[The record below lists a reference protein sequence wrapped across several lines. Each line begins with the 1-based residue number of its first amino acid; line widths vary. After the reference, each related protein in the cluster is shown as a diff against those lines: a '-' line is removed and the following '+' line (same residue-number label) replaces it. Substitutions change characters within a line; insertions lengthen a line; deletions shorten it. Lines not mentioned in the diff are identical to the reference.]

1 MPAHQNIRVPNKG
14 YAAAIAGEHLY
25 RMGPILAHQL
35 FAAVEFG
42 TDKTTKEAAL
52 QRAVTSGWLTEQAD
66 GRINLSPAA
75 RAHYDRV
82 AGLEVVE
89 YVGQIAAVRT
99 PPDIFARPPLSKKY
113 IPNPRGTRQD
123 IPAWSVRAPEFGLKT
138 VGGLK

>member
-14 YAAAIAGEHLY
+14 YAAAIAGQHLY
-25 RMGPILAHQL
+25 RVGPLLAHQL

-42 TDKTTKEAAL
+42 TDKTTKESAL

-66 GRINLSPAA
+66 GRINLSTAA
-75 RAHYDRV
+75 REHYDKL
-82 AGLEVVE
+82 AGLEAVE

-99 PPDIFARPPLSKKY
+99 PVDVFTRPPLSKKY

-123 IPAWSVRAPEFGLKT
+123 IPAWSVRSGASFKT
-138 VGGLK
+138 VAGGGA